1 MIKKILVPFD
11 GSKYSV
17 RAFMMATEI
26 ATKFDSK
33 IAAVTVIPKYYHTRS
48 LYANLQY
55 EETILR
61 KQRAA
66 AKRSLEEVKL
76 IAKKQGIKIDIDVL
90 ESNSIVKQIVAY
102 VKSKKIDLIVM
113 GSHGRGKFDKVLL
126 GSVSN
131 GVMQRAKCS
140 VMIIK

>member
-17 RAFMMATEI
+17 RALMMATEI
-26 ATKFDSK
+26 AKKFNSK
-33 IAAVTVIPKYYHTRS
+33 IAVVTVIPKYYHTRS
-48 LYANLQY
+48 LYANLKY

-66 AKRSLEEVKL
+66 AKGSLEEVQS

-102 VKSKKIDLIVM
+102 VKSKKMDLVVM
-113 GSHGRGKFDKVLL
+113 GTHGRTGFNKLIL
-126 GSVSN
+126 GSVAN
-131 GVMQRAKCS
+131 GVSQGVGCNVFLVR
-140 VMIIK
+140 